1 MKVVTVKRSREC
13 RSRSLGL
20 WGYALHVPL
29 SRDDLH
35 LFTFYLFL
43 SFFLSFQFYF
53 KPKFLF
59 LTFSCCYCFWARL
72 LCQFNADFPC
82 SRVRAVQVIPR
93 PFRRASRVPP
103 IVRTAGQTK
112 ASEQHCPDQN
122 LYFKA
127 LIIVS

>member
-20 WGYALHVPL
+20 WGYALHIPL
-29 SRDDLH
+29 LRDNLH
-35 LFTFYLFL
+35 LFTFSL
-43 SFFLSFQFYF
+43 FLSFQFYF

-59 LTFSCCYCFWARL
+59 LTFSCCYCFWACL

-82 SRVRAVQVIPR
+82 SCVKAVQMILR
-93 PFRRASRVPP
+93 PFRRASQVLP
-103 IVRTAGQTK
+103 IVQTARQTK
-112 ASEQHCPDQN
+112 ASEIRCPDQN

-127 LIIVS
+127 LIIVR